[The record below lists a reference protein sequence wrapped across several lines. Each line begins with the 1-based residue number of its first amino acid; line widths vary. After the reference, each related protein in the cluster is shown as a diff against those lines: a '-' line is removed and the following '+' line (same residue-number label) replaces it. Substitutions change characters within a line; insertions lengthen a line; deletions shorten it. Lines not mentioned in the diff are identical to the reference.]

1 MELQI
6 FTFFILAFVALTDGV
21 PRKMDGSID
30 MTKPEHA
37 KADLARAR
45 APTLEKIERQAV
57 IFPDR
62 EGWEVIDVAS
72 DEAKHLAEFCI
83 DWKNR
88 HPNDLN
94 PHENPWVLGS
104 IYSAEKQPS
113 PELGPPHYNY
123 KLFLELKDGEET
135 EYVWFCPFR
144 FWGPGLKEGE
154 EFDEEMVSGQC
165 GMPPYIPETTPA
177 A

>member
-45 APTLEKIERQAV
+45 APTLEKIERQA
-57 IFPDR
+57 R
-62 EGWEVIDVAS
+62 EEEWEVIDVAS

-88 HPNDLN
+88 HPYDLN
-94 PHENPWVLGS
+94 PHENPWVLWS
-104 IYSAEKQPS
+104 IVDARKQVVS
-113 PELGPPHYNY
+113 EFHTDYQV
-123 KLFLELKDGEET
+123 FLYLKDGEEA
-135 EYVWFCPFR
+135 EYVWGCPFT

-154 EFDEEMVSGQC
+154 EFDEEMMDGVC
-165 GMPPYIPETTPA
+165 GYRPIIPSTTPA

>member
-6 FTFFILAFVALTDGV
+6 FTFFLLAFVALTDGV

-45 APTLEKIERQAV
+45 APTLEKIERQA
-57 IFPDR
+57 R
-62 EGWEVIDVAS
+62 EEEWEVIDVAS

-88 HPNDLN
+88 HPYFLN
-94 PHENPWVLGS
+94 PHENPWVLFS
-104 IYSAEKQPS
+104 IYDAAKQVVS
-113 PELGPPHYNY
+113 ESHTNY
-123 KLFLELKDGEET
+123 RLFLELKDGEEA
-135 EYVWFCPFR
+135 EYVWFCPFK
-144 FWGPGLKEGE
+144 FWGPRGDK
-154 EFDEEMVSGQC
+154 EFDEEMMDGVC
-165 GMPPYIPETTPA
+165 AWTPYIPETTPA
-177 A
+177 PAA

>member
-45 APTLEKIERQAV
+45 APTLEKIERQA
-57 IFPDR
+57 R
-62 EGWEVIDVAS
+62 EEEWEVIDVAS

-94 PHENPWVLGS
+94 PHENPWVLAS
-104 IYSAEKQPS
+104 IYDARKKAATETLAPV
-113 PELGPPHYNY
+113 YRID
-123 KLFLELKDGEET
+123 LELKDGEET
-135 EYVWFCPFR
+135 EYVWFCPFK
-144 FWGPGLKEGE
+144 FGPGIEQGQ
-154 EFDEEMVSGQC
+154 EFFMLSGQC
-165 GMPPYIPETTPA
+165 GGPYIPVTTPA